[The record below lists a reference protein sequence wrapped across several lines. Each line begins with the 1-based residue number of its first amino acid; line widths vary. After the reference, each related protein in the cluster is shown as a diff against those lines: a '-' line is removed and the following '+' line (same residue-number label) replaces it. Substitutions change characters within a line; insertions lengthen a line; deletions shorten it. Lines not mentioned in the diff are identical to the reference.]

1 MIFITKMFQGL
12 ITFGVRNAGN
22 ATESAEGPKHTVNEY
37 FEISEYSDI
46 CLSIKEQ
53 FTKIFDDWNRDGA
66 TPVSWAT
73 SKADGIEQFAQENA
87 PPKL

>member
-1 MIFITKMFQGL
+1 M
-12 ITFGVRNAGN
+12 RNAGN
-22 ATESAEGPKHTVNEY
+22 TRGPRPGCRPLGNTTESAEGPQHTVNEY

-73 SKADGIEQFAQENA
+73 SKAQIEQFAQENA